1 MMAQTVGPMPRRRLT
16 DESVFTELCSKG
28 FCLLPGYL
36 PRERVKTL
44 AAATRRLHPPWS
56 DLLPEQLPPL
66 GSLPAPNAF
75 PSQSSSFPFE
85 EPCLN
90 QAIVDPD
97 TIALAKRWLGT
108 GQICMRGS
116 GCSVRYPGFVDST
129 GRHLDGFS
137 LLQTQ
142 KANRGHN
149 QLKFWYYLSDVE
161 PEMAPT
167 SFWPTQWGD
176 DGPRVV
182 GDEHK
187 VTGPAGSLAVFS
199 IFTYHSRNDFTQTSG
214 ERYVFTVRWGRRDH
228 PWEGQSEYVMSGS
241 NPDFTYFIGSLAP
254 STRELFHFPP
264 VGHPY
269 YTEHTLRDLEDRYPG
284 WDANGKYRAAI
295 ATSGNAKL

>member
-1 MMAQTVGPMPRRRLT
+1 MTQMVESIPQRKLT

-36 PRERVKTL
+36 SPEQTKALV
-44 AAATRRLHPPWS
+44 AAAHRLHPPWS
-56 DLLPEQLPPL
+56 DLPPEQLPPP
-66 GSLPAPNAF
+66 GSLPEPNAM
-75 PSQSSSFPFE
+75 PTRNASFPFE

-90 QAIVDPD
+90 QTIVDPD

-108 GQICMRGS
+108 TKICMRGS
-116 GCSVRYPGFVDST
+116 ACSVRYPGFVETT
-129 GRHLDGFS
+129 GRHVDGFS
-137 LLQTQ
+137 LLPTVR
-142 KANRGHN
+142 ASRDHN

-182 GDEHK
+182 GDKHTF
-187 VTGPAGSLAVFS
+187 TGPAGSLAIFS
-199 IFTYHSRNDFTQTSG
+199 IFTNHSRSNFIQTSG
-214 ERYVFTVRWGRRDH
+214 ERYVLTVRWGRRDH
-228 PWEGQSEYVMSGS
+228 PWEGMSDYVMAGS
-241 NPDFTYFIGSLAP
+241 NPVFREFISGLDP

-269 YTEHTLRDLEDRYPG
+269 YSEHTLRDLEDRYPG
-284 WDANGKYRAAI
+284 WDASGEYRAAI
-295 ATSGNAKL
+295 STAT